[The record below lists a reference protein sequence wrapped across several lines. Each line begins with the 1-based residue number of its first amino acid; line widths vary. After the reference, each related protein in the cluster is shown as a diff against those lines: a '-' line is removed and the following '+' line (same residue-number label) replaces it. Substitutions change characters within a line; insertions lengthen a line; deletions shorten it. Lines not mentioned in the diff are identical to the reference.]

1 MKNYGLLELLIKK
14 NLIMKKEINDWFMI
28 NFQMMINMV
37 IIEFTNSW
45 DQTFNVYC
53 YHVQEFAIKTYN
65 YHDHEFTIK
74 TIAM

>member
-1 MKNYGLLELLIKK
+1 
-14 NLIMKKEINDWFMI
+14 MKKTNNDSFLTIFDTMI
-28 NFQMMINMV
+28 TMM

-65 YHDHEFTIK
+65 YHEHGFTIK
-74 TIAM
+74 IVAM